1 MAFFSLEHS
10 KAAYLTDF
18 VLYGVAVTCLLIF
31 LSLLTPYA
39 RLPEVAVFVLAGLFA
54 STGIEYFLH
63 RFILHGLQPFKRW
76 HEVHHARPAALI
88 GTPTILSTTLIIFLV
103 FTPAFLLGDLLRA
116 SALTLGLTGGYLFY
130 TITHHAAHHWPA
142 RHSWLRK
149 RKIWHA
155 RHHHA
160 DGNSVCFGVSTSFW
174 DVVFRSNGSNGSK
187 AGKASRSEE

>member
-18 VLYGVAVTCLLIF
+18 VLYGVAVTLLLIF

-39 RLPEVAVFVLAGLFA
+39 RLWEVVVFVLAGLFA

-76 HEVHHARPAALI
+76 HELHHARPSALI

-116 SALTLGLTGGYLFY
+116 SALTLGLTSGYLVY
-130 TITHHAAHHWPA
+130 TITHHAAHHWSA
-142 RHSWLRK
+142 RHSWLK
-149 RKIWHA
+149 QRKIWHA

-160 DGNSVCFGVSTSFW
+160 AGNSVCFGVSTSFW
-174 DVVFRSNGSNGSK
+174 DVVFRSSGSK
-187 AGKASRSEE
+187 GRRASMQRE